1 MQYSISIQQKRSG
14 KQNHLQNQINSM
26 KKIFILIFLIQL
38 LFTYTAQGGG
48 YQVSLHSHKNMGMGL
63 IGTSLNA
70 DASTVFINPGAMATL
85 PSKYNFMA
93 GISGIRSTT
102 KFQLQKPSI
111 YQAATDN
118 PLSTPFYLYA
128 TAGINEKLNVGLAV
142 NTPFG
147 NSLRWEEGWAGRYLI
162 QEISL
167 KAITIQPTIA
177 YRLSESISI
186 GAGFV
191 IATGKVD
198 LKRKLPVQ
206 NESVEGELNISG
218 SAMNYGFNAGILLV
232 PFTGM
237 NIGLSYRSLIKMNLD
252 KADANFS
259 VPESIRNFFPEGTT
273 VTTSLPLPA
282 NFDLGISYR
291 FSDKLMAGINLNYVF
306 WSAYES
312 LDLDFEINTIAL
324 NDLQSPREYKNTLIF
339 RTGAEYL
346 VLDNLFLRAG
356 AYFDPSPVNEFY
368 FSPETPGL
376 NNIGL
381 STGLSFFPLENLSI
395 DFSFLYIMG
404 IEKDVSYLP
413 ANFNGAYK
421 SRAYIPGLGA
431 SYSF

>member
-1 MQYSISIQQKRSG
+1 MQ
-14 KQNHLQNQINSM
+14 
-26 KKIFILIFLIQL
+26 FLV
-38 LFTYTAQGGG
+38 TYTAQCGG

-70 DASTVFINPGAMATL
+70 DASAVFLNPGAMVTL

-102 KFQLQKPSI
+102 KFQLEKPSI

-118 PLSTPFYLYA
+118 SLSTPFYFYA
-128 TAGINEKLNVGLAV
+128 TAGINENLNVGLAV

-167 KAITIQPTIA
+167 QTITIQPTIA
-177 YRLSESISI
+177 YRLNESISI
-186 GAGFV
+186 GLGFV
-191 IATGKVD
+191 VATGKVD
-198 LKRKLPVQ
+198 LKRKLPFQ
-206 NESVEGELNISG
+206 NESGEGELSISG
-218 SAMNYGFNAGILLV
+218 KTMNYGFNAGILLL
-232 PFTGM
+232 PLPDM

-252 KADANFS
+252 QADSNFS
-259 VPESIRNFFPEGTT
+259 VPESLIEYFPQANT
-273 VTTSLPLPA
+273 VATSLPLPA
-282 NFDLGISYR
+282 NLDLGISYR
-291 FSDKLMAGINLNYVF
+291 FSDKLMAGIALNYVF
-306 WSAYES
+306 WSVYES
-312 LDLDFEINTIAL
+312 LDFDFEINTTAL
-324 NDLQSPREYKNTLIF
+324 NDVKSPREYRNTLIL
-339 RTGAEYL
+339 RSGAEYQ
-346 VLDNLFLRAG
+346 VLENLFLRAG
-356 AYFDPSPVNEFY
+356 VFYDPSPVNEIY

-381 STGLSFFPLENLSI
+381 STGFSFLPLENLSI

-404 IEKDVSYLP
+404 IEKDVSFIP

-431 SYSF
+431 TYSF

>member
-1 MQYSISIQQKRSG
+1 
-14 KQNHLQNQINSM
+14 M
-26 KKIFILIFLIQL
+26 KKILIIIFFILQFLVS
-38 LFTYTAQGGG
+38 YTAQCGG

-63 IGTSLNA
+63 IGTSLNE
-70 DASTVFINPGAMATL
+70 DASTVFLNPGAMGTL
-85 PSKYNFMA
+85 SSKYNFMA

-102 KFQLQKPSI
+102 KFQLEKPSI

-118 PLSTPFYLYA
+118 PLSTPFYFYA
-128 TAGINEKLNVGLAV
+128 TAGINENLNVGLAV

-147 NSLRWEEGWAGRYLI
+147 NNLRWEEGWAGRYLI

-177 YRLSESISI
+177 YRLNESISI
-186 GAGFV
+186 GIGFV
-191 IATGKVD
+191 VATGKVD

-218 SAMNYGFNAGILLV
+218 SAMNYGLNAGILFV
-232 PFTGM
+232 PFTEM

-259 VPESIRNFFPEGTT
+259 VPESLREFFPETNT
-273 VTTSLPLPA
+273 VATSLPLPA
-282 NFDLGISYR
+282 NLDLGISYR
-291 FSDKLMAGINLNYVF
+291 FSEKLMAGITLNYVF
-306 WSAYES
+306 WSTYEN
-312 LDLDFEINTIAL
+312 LDFDFEINTMAL
-324 NDLQSPREYKNTLIF
+324 NDVQSPREYSNTLIL
-339 RTGAEYL
+339 RTGAEYQ
-346 VLDNLFLRAG
+346 VLENLFLRAG
-356 AYFDPSPVNEFY
+356 VFYDPSPVNEIY

-404 IEKDVSYLP
+404 IEKDVSFIP

-421 SRAYIPGLGA
+421 SRAYIPGLGV